1 MLLRG
6 AARSARR
13 ATSAKSLDGVG
24 PGCVQVGPDGLLPV
38 STALGEDLLYE
49 TRMRT
54 GTTRT
59 KVGLGLALAWF
70 ALLAFAAVAGG
81 GIASGAVGP
90 KVFRDPVGDAKGGPD
105 FKGVSI
111 SDKGGVVK
119 LVLDVSMKTPAGASS
134 PFVET
139 FFDTNGD
146 GSADYMFSVYQSQT
160 STNWCFVSA
169 AAKSKCIGSRT
180 LRFNAS
186 GGSYTLHA
194 ASADLGGAPA
204 FDFWVMTGTLTKGK
218 MTRSDDSATNWSYT
232 FGSVKLLLGTPL
244 LNPSTP
250 VAGQLFTITVPVTR
264 SDGVQL
270 PTGSGTRGTASM
282 PTLNGEAVT
291 PDDLAMQFKDG
302 GISESFTLPTDAAG
316 KVLKLSVSAMSGQ
329 MGLGMPGISAFS
341 LNASRSFSFSVA
353 PQH

>member
-1 MLLRG
+1 M
-6 AARSARR
+6 
-13 ATSAKSLDGVG
+13 
-24 PGCVQVGPDGLLPV
+24 
-38 STALGEDLLYE
+38 
-49 TRMRT
+49 
-54 GTTRT
+54 TTRKT
-59 KVGLGLALAWF
+59 VCLRLALASF
-70 ALLAFAAVAGG
+70 ALLAFAAAAGG

-90 KVFRDPVGDAKGGPD
+90 KVYRDPSGDAKGGPD
-105 FKGVSI
+105 FKRVSI
-111 SDKGGVVK
+111 SDSDGVVK
-119 LVLDVSMKTPAGASS
+119 LVLDVSMKTPAAGASS

-146 GSADYMFSVYQSQT
+146 GSADYMFSVYQSRT
-160 STNWCFVSA
+160 STNWCFVSG

-186 GGSYTLHA
+186 GGSYTLQA

-204 FDFWVMTGTLTKGK
+204 FDFWVMTGTLTKSK

-329 MGLGMPGISAFS
+329 MSLGMPGISAFS